1 MKKNITQKIVLSTAL
16 LLLGTT
22 SAHFPNAS
30 VSFSSEA
37 KAYNISENETNINE
51 LIKYYTQP
59 HLSFSGKWLWQKPN
73 GTIHATLQTWVWY
86 SHIQIYGPESWG
98 NINKLRDK
106 YVDIFGTKDEETVEG
121 YLTYDET
128 FTGGVTPAATSSDK
142 PYKLFVKYSDKQ
154 QTIIGGHE
162 VYQGN
167 KPVLTLKELDFRVR
181 QTLIKNKKLYNDGYN
196 KGKINITGGGN
207 NYTIDLSKKLK
218 LTDTNRYVKD
228 PRNVKIEVILEKS
241 N

>member
-1 MKKNITQKIVLSTAL
+1 MKKNITKKIILSTTL

-22 SAHFPNAS
+22 STQLPKTPI
-30 VSFSSEA
+30 SFSSEA
-37 KAYNISENETNINE
+37 KAYDISPNETNINE
-51 LIKYYTQP
+51 LVKYYTQP
-59 HLSFSGKWLWQKPN
+59 HLSLSGKWLWQKPN

-86 SHIQIYGPESWG
+86 SHIRIHGPESWG

-106 YVDIFGTKDEETVEG
+106 YVDIFGTKDEDTVEG
-121 YLTYDET
+121 YWTYDET

-142 PYKLFVKYSDKQ
+142 SYKLFVKYKDKQ
-154 QTIIGGHE
+154 QSVIGGHE

-181 QTLIKNKKLYNDGYN
+181 QTLIKNKNLYNGVHN
-196 KGKINITGGGN
+196 KGQIKITGGGN
-207 NYTIDLSKKLK
+207 DYTIDLSKKLK
-218 LTDTNRYVKD
+218 LTDTNRYVKN
-228 PRNVKIEVILEKS
+228 PQQAEIEVILEKS